1 MVRATTTNTVNTP
14 TYPAHTTP
22 WHLRSVDQ
30 VLESLGA
37 SAAAGLDTAEV
48 VRRLATYGPNSIEEA
63 RRRSTL
69 RMLLDQFTDFM
80 VLVLIAAAVVSGML
94 GEPQDTIA
102 IVVIVVLNAA
112 LGFVQEYRAE
122 RAVAALKEM
131 AAPTARVRRG
141 GTVQTIVAPELV
153 PGDIVLLEAGNVV
166 PADLRLV
173 EAAQLKVDES
183 ALTGESHPVEKLTGA
198 LHEPDLPLGDRI
210 NLAFK
215 GTLVTYGR
223 GVAVVIG
230 TGMQTELGRV
240 AALIQ
245 EAGDQRT
252 PLQKRLAQF
261 GQRLALG
268 ILAICAFIFATG
280 VLRGEAGVLML
291 LTALSLAVAAIPE
304 ALPAVVSV
312 SLALGARKMVAK
324 HALIRRLPAVESL
337 GSVTYICSDKT
348 GTLTQNRMEVRAFY
362 AGGEIHHEPPAT
374 APTDGPWPLLFTA
387 LALCN
392 DAERSAG
399 SAVEGDPTE
408 IALFNA
414 AANAGFEKAQ
424 LQKRMPRIDE
434 IPFSSETG
442 RMTTVHR
449 DGARIVAFTKGAPE
463 RVIECCSEQLTAAG
477 REAIDTAA
485 ILRAAEQMAAEG
497 HRVLAVAYRKLDAPH
512 GDRPREGLHTG
523 LTLLGL
529 VGLLDPPRPE
539 AREAVALCQSAGI
552 HVVMITGDHPATA
565 RAIAH
570 QLGIIEK
577 SDGVITGQQFARM
590 SEEELQQRVTDT
602 RVYARVAP
610 EHKIDIVRALQ
621 ERGEFVAM
629 TGDGVN
635 DAPALRRSDVGV
647 AMGKIGTD
655 VAREAADMVL
665 LDDNFATIVA
675 AVREGRRIFD
685 NIRKFVR
692 YALSGNSGEI
702 WSLFLA
708 PFVGLPV
715 PLLPIHILWINLVTD
730 GLPGLALA
738 VEPEERH
745 LMDRPPRH
753 PQESIFAHGLWQHT
767 VWVGLLMGGVTLL
780 TQAWSYTTGS
790 AHWQSM
796 TFTVLTLSQMSH
808 VLAIRSDRDSLF
820 RQGLMSN
827 TPLLGAVLL
836 TFILQMAT
844 LYVPV
849 FNDVFK
855 TQPLDWD
862 ELALCLALSSVV
874 FFAVEIEKVLIRRGL
889 LYGAPARE
897 FKT

>member
-1 MVRATTTNTVNTP
+1 M
-14 TYPAHTTP
+14 HTTA
-22 WHLRSVDQ
+22 WHVRSADQ
-30 VLESLGA
+30 ILESLGTSVA
-37 SAAAGLDTAEV
+37 LGLDTAEV
-48 VRRLATYGPNSIEEA
+48 ARRLATYGPNSIEEA

-80 VLVLIAAAVVSGML
+80 VLVLIGAAIISGLL

-131 AAPTARVRRG
+131 AAPNARVRRG
-141 GTVQTIVAPELV
+141 GSVQTIAAPDLV

-166 PADLRLV
+166 PADLRLIEV
-173 EAAQLKVDES
+173 AQLKVDES
-183 ALTGESHPVEKLTGA
+183 ALTGESHAVEKITRV
-198 LHEPDLPLGDRI
+198 LHEPDLPLGDRL

-223 GVAVVIG
+223 GVTVAIG

-240 AALIQ
+240 ATLIH
-245 EAGDQRT
+245 EAGDPRT

-268 ILAICAFIFATG
+268 ILAICAIIFAAG
-280 VLRGEAGVLML
+280 LLRGEPVVLML

-348 GTLTQNRMEVRAFY
+348 GTLTQNRMEVRALR
-362 AGGEIHHEPPAT
+362 AGGQTLHEPST
-374 APTDGPWPLLFTA
+374 AARDDGPWPLLFTA
-387 LALCN
+387 LALSN
-392 DAERSAG
+392 DAQRSAT

-408 IALFNA
+408 VALFNVA
-414 AANAGFEKAQ
+414 ARAGYDKTRLEE
-424 LQKRMPRIDE
+424 RMPRIDE
-434 IPFSSETG
+434 VPFSSEAG

-449 DGARIVAFTKGAPE
+449 DGTDTVAFTKGAPE
-463 RVIECCSEQLTAAG
+463 RVLECCVEQLAANG
-477 REAIDTAA
+477 PEPVDKAA
-485 ILRAAEQMAAEG
+485 VSRAAEEMAAEG
-497 HRVLAVAYRKLDAPH
+497 HRVLAVAYRRFEEPH
-512 GDRPREGLHTG
+512 GNSPREALHTG

-539 AREAVALCQSAGI
+539 AREAVGLCQSAGI

-565 RAIAH
+565 RAIAR
-570 QLGIIEK
+570 QLGIID
-577 SDGVITGQQFARM
+577 SGGGVLTGQQLTRM
-590 SEEELQQRVTDT
+590 SDDELKARVKQT

-610 EHKIDIVRALQ
+610 EHKIDIVRGLQ
-621 ERGEFVAM
+621 DLGETVAM

-635 DAPALRRSDVGV
+635 DAPALRRSDIGV

-685 NIRKFVR
+685 NIRKFVK

-745 LMDRPPRH
+745 LMERPPRH

-767 VWVGLLMGGVTLL
+767 LWAGLLMGGVTLL

-808 VLAIRSDRDSLF
+808 VLAIRSERDSLF
-820 RQGLMSN
+820 RQGLLSN
-827 TPLLGAVLL
+827 TPLLGAVAL

-862 ELALCLALSSVV
+862 ELALCLVLSSVV